1 MSKKLN
7 EQQSYELMKQLFSEF
22 EIEYQENV
30 PDDQVGF
37 FIVKNGVEEKM
48 SDDVLD
54 FLKDYNKGIHNV

>member
-22 EIEYQENV
+22 GIEYQENV
-30 PDDQVGF
+30 PDDQIGF
-37 FIVKNGVEEKM
+37 FIVKNDVEEKI

-54 FLKDYNKGIHNV
+54 FLKDYSERIHNV